1 MKNPKEIKRFCICV
15 KKKITFTKSNCIM
28 YSLIEEKIELN
39 FKFNSLNQELSR
51 HFFF

>member
-15 KKKITFTKSNCIM
+15 KKKKINCIM

-39 FKFNSLNQELSR
+39 FNLIV
-51 HFFF
+51 